1 MFRDEIIAHVQK
13 EYGII
18 SDHPW
23 KRDPDSTV
31 FRHEDNR
38 KWFGLI
44 LNVSRKNLGLPGN
57 ERVDILNVKCD
68 PVLAGSLYSEG
79 IRAAYHMNHTEWIS
93 ILLDGS
99 VPKDQI
105 LGLLNLSYEL
115 TAPKR
120 KKERP

>member
-1 MFRDEIIAHVQK
+1 MFRDEIIAHVEK

-18 SDHPW
+18 PDHPW
-23 KRDPDSTV
+23 KRDSDSTV
-31 FRHEDNR
+31 FRHEDSR

-44 LNVSRKNLGLPGN
+44 LDVNRKNMGLPGN

-68 PVLAGSLYSEG
+68 PVLAGSLYNEG
-79 IRAAYHMNHTEWIS
+79 IRPAYHMNHTKWIS

-105 LGLLNLSYEL
+105 LGLLDLSYEL
-115 TAPKR
+115 TNSKR
-120 KKERP
+120 KKE

>member
-1 MFRDEIIAHVQK
+1 MFRDEIIAHVEK

-18 SDHPW
+18 PDHPW

-31 FRHEDNR
+31 FRHENR
-38 KWFGLI
+38 K
-44 LNVSRKNLGLPGN
+44 NMGLPGN

-79 IRAAYHMNHTEWIS
+79 IRPAYHMNHTEWIS

-105 LGLLNLSYEL
+105 LGLLDLSYEL
-115 TAPKR
+115 TNSKR
-120 KKERP
+120 KKE